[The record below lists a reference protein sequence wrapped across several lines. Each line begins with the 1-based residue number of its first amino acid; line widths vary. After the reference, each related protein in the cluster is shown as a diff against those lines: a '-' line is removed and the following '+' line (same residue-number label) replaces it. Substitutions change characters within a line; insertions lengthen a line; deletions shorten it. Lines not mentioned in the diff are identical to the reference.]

1 MGGRTLAR
9 DESVRKFGLVT
20 AIVGLLAV
28 AAIIVSGQFFA
39 VGLFDPTVQGGSML
53 LGVYFLISAIFFG
66 QQWKTK
72 APISKIEKRI
82 YASPW
87 LTGLLFLSTMMF
99 VCVTWIM
106 LYRVTDSMAAA
117 LALMGGQ
124 LLVVGWCYLQ
134 YRKALAANPAQVPS

>member
-1 MGGRTLAR
+1 M
-9 DESVRKFGLVT
+9 RKFGSVT

-87 LTGLLFLSTMMF
+87 LTGLLFLATMMF
-99 VCVTWIM
+99 VCVTWN
-106 LYRVTDSMAAA
+106 YRVTDSMAAA
-117 LALMGGQ
+117 L
-124 LLVVGWCYLQ
+124 
-134 YRKALAANPAQVPS
+134 R